1 MEIWEAIKKEKEP
14 LCSTIL
20 KRYQLKYQRDNI
32 TIFDHPQKN
41 RRFRKLKWRHHN
53 KCLNFDYLP
62 QRGGKSGKLKEGN
75 GSKVQEQVLLK
86 GGWREG
92 GWNFSCLIFYK
103 VYHFYIFT
111 LPFAKLSY
119 AFEEK
124 HFFSVTIILWK
135 KSF

>member
-20 KRYQLKYQRDNI
+20 KRHQLKYQRDNI

-92 GWNFSCLIFYK
+92 GWNFSCLIFSR
-103 VYHFYIFT
+103 FIIFT
-111 LPFAKLSY
+111 FLLYPLQNWVMHLKKNIFFLSP
-119 AFEEK
+119 
-124 HFFSVTIILWK
+124 
-135 KSF
+135 